1 MDFTNHDYTF
11 LIDLDGTLIHSDSI
25 YIEVWN
31 EILQKYN
38 IECTKEF
45 FNSFIKGKS
54 DISFLKFLIQNISE
68 TELLEI
74 SKLKDNLFIEK
85 IKNRHILFNGVF
97 DFFEKIKDYN
107 IGIVTSCNKK
117 SAMHILNQYH
127 LIQYINIIICSD
139 DVKNHKPHPEPYL
152 KAMELLKVKKEK
164 CIIFEDSHTGYLSA
178 CKSNPFKTYIYL
190 NGENNEM
197 LNLSKYTFT
206 NYNQLSLEQ
215 LFLENND
222 DLHISFINELKNQ
235 LNNLPIQ
242 HIQINKNN
250 NLKTGYICDIDKYNI
265 TYLNESNFNIITKIS
280 NLNNELSKTAIKL
293 NMYNNEVYFYQ
304 YLLKYINCICIP
316 KCYTCFKFEHKDV
329 IVLEDLYELN
339 GIFNINLNNN
349 IKILLN
355 VVENIFNMH
364 NLFYFYNYDE
374 IPLNMKT
381 LHTPNQ
387 IDYYKELINN
397 RFNKFIIKNKF
408 ILNEKDIKILN
419 TIYQNFD
426 FILNKTSEFP
436 LSFCHGDLKS
446 PNIFYYNHNIPYF
459 LDWQYIQL
467 NKGISDIAF
476 LLVESIDFEIMNV
489 ELVLGYYFKLMKE
502 KRNEI
507 NKDTFMFDFKNALC
521 VFPFFVCVWFNSE
534 DNDKLIDK
542 CFPLKF
548 MKNLLK
554 YYQYYLVDFL

>member
-1 MDFTNHDYTF
+1 
-11 LIDLDGTLIHSDSI
+11 
-25 YIEVWN
+25 
-31 EILQKYN
+31 
-38 IECTKEF
+38 
-45 FNSFIKGKS
+45 
-54 DISFLKFLIQNISE
+54 
-68 TELLEI
+68 
-74 SKLKDNLFIEK
+74 
-85 IKNRHILFNGVF
+85 
-97 DFFEKIKDYN
+97 
-107 IGIVTSCNKK
+107 
-117 SAMHILNQYH
+117 
-127 LIQYINIIICSD
+127 
-139 DVKNHKPHPEPYL
+139 
-152 KAMELLKVKKEK
+152 MELLKVKKEK

-222 DLHISFINELKNQ
+222 YLHISFINELKNQ

-242 HIQINKNN
+242 HIQNKKNN

-397 RFNKFIIKNKF
+397 RLNKFIIKNKF
-408 ILNEKDIKILN
+408 MLNEKYIKILN
-419 TIYQNFD
+419 TIYKIFD
-426 FILNKTSEFP
+426 FILNESLKYP
-436 LSFCHGDLKS
+436 LNFCHGDLKS
-446 PNIFYYNHNIPYF
+446 LIF
-459 LDWQYIQL
+459 L
-467 NKGISDIAF
+467 
-476 LLVESIDFEIMNV
+476 
-489 ELVLGYYFKLMKE
+489 
-502 KRNEI
+502 
-507 NKDTFMFDFKNALC
+507 
-521 VFPFFVCVWFNSE
+521 
-534 DNDKLIDK
+534 
-542 CFPLKF
+542 
-548 MKNLLK
+548 
-554 YYQYYLVDFL
+554 